1 MMVSDALAAA
11 DTPEADAVVID
22 TGDMDLSADELAP
35 PMIIRD
41 QEAEM
46 SQLSILDQL
55 TVPDKPSKE

>member
-1 MMVSDALAAA
+1 MVSDALAVA

-46 SQLSILDQL
+46 SQQSILDQL